1 MTKRFYAIGNGL
13 AFGATIAMNYLSNT
27 GIINGQ
33 TIGGVSANYDNLF
46 TPASY
51 AFSIWGLIYLLLL
64 GFMLYQGKSLLGK
77 LKHDDFILRIGPWFM
92 ISCLANSLWVICWL
106 NGWLGLSL
114 VCMFSLLISLLVII
128 VKNDMEIWDAPL
140 SVIFYLWWPFV
151 IYAGWITVASIANVA
166 AYLTQQNTFADM
178 QTQIWIT
185 VLMIVIAVGI
195 NLYMTWTRNLRE
207 YALVGAWALAAI
219 YVANKGEVHT
229 VAYAAITGAVVLF
242 LSSSYHGYINRATSP
257 LAKLRAGKKHK

>member
-1 MTKRFYAIGNGL
+1 MNKRFYTIGNGL
-13 AFGATIAMNYLSNT
+13 AFGATIVMNYLSNT
-27 GIINGQ
+27 GMINGQ
-33 TIGGVSANYDNLF
+33 TIGRVSGDYDNLF

-51 AFSIWGLIYLLLL
+51 AFSIWGVIYLLLL
-64 GFMLYQGKSLLGK
+64 GFVLYQGKSLLGK

-106 NGWLGLSL
+106 YGWLGLSL
-114 VCMFSLLISLLVII
+114 VCMFTLLVSLLVII
-128 VKNDMEIWDAPL
+128 VRNDMEIWDAPL

-166 AYLTQQNTFADM
+166 AYLTQQ
-178 QTQIWIT
+178 QTITDVDTQVWIT
-185 VLMIVIAVGI
+185 VVMIVIAVCI

-219 YVANKGEVHT
+219 FAANQTEQST
-229 VAYAAITGAVVLF
+229 VAYVSIAGAVILF
-242 LSSSYHGYINRATSP
+242 LSSSYHGFINRATSP
-257 LAKLRAGKKHK
+257 IAKLQARKKA

>member
-13 AFGATIAMNYLSNT
+13 AFGATIVMNYLSNT
-27 GIINGQ
+27 GMINGQ
-33 TIGGVSANYDNLF
+33 TIGGVSGDYNNLF

-51 AFSIWGLIYLLLL
+51 AFSIWGVIYLLLL
-64 GFMLYQGKSLLGK
+64 GFVLYQGKSLLGK
-77 LKHDDFILRIGPWFM
+77 LKHDDFILKIGPWFM

-106 NGWLGLSL
+106 YGWLALSL
-114 VCMFSLLISLLVII
+114 VCMFTLLVSLLVII
-128 VKNDMEIWDAPL
+128 VRNDMEIWDAPL

-166 AYLTQQNTFADM
+166 AYLTQQ
-178 QTQIWIT
+178 QTITDLDTQVWIT
-185 VLMIVIAVGI
+185 VVMIVIAVAI

-219 YVANKGEVHT
+219 FVANQTEQST
-229 VAYAAITGAVVLF
+229 VAYVAIAGAVILF
-242 LSSSYHGYINRATSP
+242 ISSSYHGFINRATSP
-257 LAKLRAGKKHK
+257 MAKLQARKKA